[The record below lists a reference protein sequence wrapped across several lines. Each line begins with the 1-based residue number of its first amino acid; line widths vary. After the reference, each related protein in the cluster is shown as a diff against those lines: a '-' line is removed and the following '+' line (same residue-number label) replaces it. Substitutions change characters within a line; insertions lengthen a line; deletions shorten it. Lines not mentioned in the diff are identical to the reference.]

1 MSLKKRKNLF
11 TVETPTVKPKG
22 ETVELPRHGVKQL
35 FKDSGKGQLNLFT
48 TEQIEE
54 TVKELASTIGTTVKN
69 TIYAPGAELSS
80 SELKVWQGIFTA
92 FKRSNYEGDKQ
103 KEFRKG
109 GAGQDGISVKE
120 IHRQKDTA
128 YKNISFLPVIVL
140 TQSELLEVSG
150 FNRTHGDKVDCLEA
164 LKNLSERQYF
174 FKWSRLVKDEK
185 GIPQKEKSGEF
196 KMEDVSTVETFFKVS
211 TVYDEEGKVKNYEIS
226 PSAVLLDQFRPQY
239 GGNYFLIVPTDWRDD
254 LKRLGLKSNKYAPI
268 FLLFLRYQFEA
279 IRSNN
284 QKKLSQGA
292 KQRTYSFSKT
302 WEEIAETL
310 KMPESLYKKNRK
322 KAKDLITACQ
332 KIALEANLLKK
343 IDFAGVDSSS
353 TADIYYLNEEFFP
366 QPGEE

>member
-48 TEQIEE
+48 PEQIEE

-69 TIYAPGAELSS
+69 TIYAPGVELSS

-103 KEFRKG
+103 KDIRKG

-164 LKNLSERQYF
+164 LKNLSEKQYF
-174 FKWSRLVKDEK
+174 FKWNRLAKDEK

-268 FLLFLRYQFEA
+268 FLLFLMDQFET

-284 QKKLSQGA
+284 RNKLRQGA

-332 KIALEANLLKK
+332 KIALEANYLKK

>member
-11 TVETPTVKPKG
+11 AIETPTVKPKG

-48 TEQIEE
+48 PEQIEE

-69 TIYAPGAELSS
+69 TIYAPGVEFSS
-80 SELKVWQGIFTA
+80 SELKVMQGIFTA
-92 FKRSNYEGDKQ
+92 FKRSNYEGDK
-103 KEFRKG
+103 KKDIHKG

-120 IHRQKDTA
+120 IHRQRDTA

-150 FNRTHGDKVDCLEA
+150 FNRTQGDKVDCLEA
-164 LKNLSERQYF
+164 LRSLSEKQFF

-196 KMEDVSTVETFFKVS
+196 KMEPVSTVETCFKVY
-211 TVYDEEGKVKNYEIS
+211 TVYDEEGKTKHYEIS
-226 PSAVLLDQFRPQY
+226 PSAVFLDQFRPQY
-239 GGNYFLIVPTDWRDD
+239 GGEYFLIIPTDWRDD

-268 FLLFLRYQFEA
+268 FLLFLRDQFET

-284 QKKLSQGA
+284 RTKLRQGA

-332 KIALEANLLKK
+332 KIALEAKYLEK

>member
-35 FKDSGKGQLNLFT
+35 FKDSEKAQLNLFT
-48 TEQIEE
+48 PEQIEE
-54 TVKELASTIGTTVKN
+54 TVKELASSIGTTLQN
-69 TIYAPGAELSS
+69 TIYTPGVSLTS
-80 SELKVWQGIFTA
+80 SELKVWQGIYTA
-92 FKRSNYEGDKQ
+92 FKRTNYEGDKQ
-103 KEFRKG
+103 KDIHKG
-109 GAGQDGISVKE
+109 GGGQDGISVKE
-120 IHRQKDTA
+120 IHRQRDTV

-164 LKNLSERQYF
+164 LRSLSEKQYF
-174 FKWSRLVKDEK
+174 FKWNRLAKDEK
-185 GIPQKEKSGEF
+185 GIPQREKSGQY
-196 KMEDVSTVETFFKVS
+196 KMEPISTVETFFKVY
-211 TVYDEEGKVKNYEIS
+211 TVEDEEGKVKYYEIS

-239 GGNYFLIVPTDWRDD
+239 GGEFFLIVPKDWMEDI
-254 LKRLGLKSNKYAPI
+254 KRLGLKKNKYAPI
-268 FLLFLRYQFEA
+268 FLLFLRDQFET

-284 QKKLSQGA
+284 RKKLSQGA

-332 KIALEANLLKK
+332 KIALELNHLKK